1 MAAVLEM
8 QRSGEPPG
16 PTPRVPPLENGDR
29 LTSREFLR
37 RYQAMP
43 GVKKAELIEGIVY
56 MGSPV
61 RIEQHAKPDGIVQ
74 TWLGTYAARTP
85 GTENA
90 TNATSRLDVDNVP
103 QPDALLRLL
112 PECGGRSRV
121 DEEGYLIGP
130 PELVFEICASSASID
145 LRDKLKVYRRAG
157 ILEYLV
163 WRTTE
168 DRFDWLVLESDDY
181 QASPPDARGLIRSRA
196 FPGLWLD
203 TTALLNQNSAQV
215 LDALQNGLASSEH
228 QHFAQRLI
236 GLRHSGS

>member
-1 MAAVLEM
+1 
-8 QRSGEPPG
+8 
-16 PTPRVPPLENGDR
+16 
-29 LTSREFLR
+29 
-37 RYQAMP
+37 
-43 GVKKAELIEGIVY
+43 
-56 MGSPV
+56 
-61 RIEQHAKPDGIVQ
+61 
-74 TWLGTYAARTP
+74 
-85 GTENA
+85 
-90 TNATSRLDVDNVP
+90 VDNVP

-181 QASPPDARGLIRSRA
+181 QASPPDARGLICSRA